1 MKHTHV
7 TVTKVSINGVIK
19 AARPIVQRIVCEYD
33 DGRIQTDSGDV
44 WAVKEVD
51 GKLVTVH

>member
-7 TVTKVSINGVIK
+7 TVTKVSIGGALK
-19 AARPIVQRIVCEYD
+19 AARPVVQRIVCEYD
-33 DGRIQTDSGDV
+33 DGRVQTESGDV
-44 WAVKEVD
+44 WAVKEID